1 MKFGEQEAQNFYNVL
16 SPELRSIIREVYNE
30 LRTAEN
36 LVGFKRQPPAQRL
49 IYFVLGIWSGISTDR
64 KQGPTAHSESICVSK
79 AYLQGLQT
87 RQSALFRLLDE
98 DDDLGMIIRAHIHLE
113 HELREFIL
121 AAAPQ
126 PAEVKP
132 SEYDY
137 AGTLRLAMTLGLNP
151 AVEAGLTAVGTL
163 RNKFAH
169 RLEMKLTQREADI
182 IYGGGGGAAGGKAGT
197 GVAGAAG
204 AQGIVVIKYTQASS
218 GITITS
224 ATTDGADTSSAS
236 VAVNVAA
243 TSATT
248 DGADTSSASVSV
260 SVAATSATTDGADT
274 SSASVTVGSTTMTSA
289 TTDGADTS
297 SGSLSVK
304 IAGTSATTNG
314 ADISSATLAVNVAAT
329 STTTDGADIS
339 LGSMAVNVGMSSAT
353 TDGADLSNASVSVSV
368 TAVSAYL
375 NGADT
380 SAASV
385 NVLISIN
392 SSRTNGADLSFA
404 SVNSGTA
411 SVTRGNYIRG
421 GIWN

>member
-1 MKFGEQEAQNFYNVL
+1 MILGLSGEFRPALAALVTLQKRFARRLEMKFGEQEAQNFYNVL

-64 KQGPTAHSESICVSK
+64 KQGPTAHSELICVSK

-182 IYGGGGGAAGGKAGT
+182 IYSMLDTDTKAEAQQAWAAAHHLHP
-197 GVAGAAG
+197 
-204 AQGIVVIKYTQASS
+204 
-218 GITITS
+218 
-224 ATTDGADTSSAS
+224 DTSRPKELLRSRPKDLIATCIIMLWL
-236 VAVNVAA
+236 NVVLAH
-243 TSATT
+243 
-248 DGADTSSASVSV
+248 VSLR
-260 SVAATSATTDGADT
+260 SDA
-274 SSASVTVGSTTMTSA
+274 
-289 TTDGADTS
+289 
-297 SGSLSVK
+297 LK
-304 IAGTSATTNG
+304 
-314 ADISSATLAVNVAAT
+314 
-329 STTTDGADIS
+329 
-339 LGSMAVNVGMSSAT
+339 
-353 TDGADLSNASVSVSV
+353 
-368 TAVSAYL
+368 
-375 NGADT
+375 
-380 SAASV
+380 
-385 NVLISIN
+385 
-392 SSRTNGADLSFA
+392 R
-404 SVNSGTA
+404 
-411 SVTRGNYIRG
+411 R
-421 GIWN
+421 